1 MGMYD
6 LLVCGFPLPGNP
18 PAWVVGHEFQTK
30 DLNNMLELYTIT
42 PDGMLMVKHE
52 ERRRVNDESWMDDEG
67 MVRQWDERVLYHGD
81 IIFYTDGDTPES
93 HGERVWLEYRA
104 RFSHGLLDSIERVSA
119 KGIPGMVRPV
129 VWVVWRDRTLAE
141 VGITDWASYGITEE
155 IAAAYLDS
163 LNRHIAA
170 VREAGL
176 KLDVPLEQ
184 LNIHDQSKFSLD
196 EFPFYARNFF
206 GDKGDPDGWAK
217 AWLHH
222 IHAGPHHWN
231 HWLFADGFTPKGSTV
246 EGGAVPMPH
255 KYIREMVADWM
266 GAGFAYTGS
275 WDMTKWLTENLP
287 RIRLH
292 SQTAR
297 EVGKIL
303 TLLGYDVEKMW
314 PKEATDKGA

>member
-6 LLVCGFPLPGNP
+6 LLACGFPLPGNP

-30 DLNNMLELYTIT
+30 DLHNMLELCTIT
-42 PDGMLMVKHE
+42 PDGMLII
-52 ERRRVNDESWMDDEG
+52 RREKSRWADGKDVPVS
-67 MVRQWDERVLYHGD
+67 QWDERVMYHGD
-81 IIFYTDGDTPES
+81 ITFYTSGDMPDGTH
-93 HGERVWLEYRA
+93 HGERVWLEYCA
-104 RFSHGLLDSIERVSA
+104 RFSNGLLDWIALKKAAGIEEMQA
-119 KGIPGMVRPV
+119 YDHAQ
-129 VWVVWRDRTLAE
+129 VVWRDRTLDE

-184 LNIHDQSKFSLD
+184 LNIHDQSKFGLD

-206 GDKGDPDGWAK
+206 GDKGDPDGWAR

-222 IHAGPHHWN
+222 IHANPHHWN
-231 HWLFADGFTPKGSTV
+231 HWLFADSFTPKGSTV

-297 EVGKIL
+297 EVGEIL
-303 TLLGYDVEKMW
+303 TWLGYDVEKVW